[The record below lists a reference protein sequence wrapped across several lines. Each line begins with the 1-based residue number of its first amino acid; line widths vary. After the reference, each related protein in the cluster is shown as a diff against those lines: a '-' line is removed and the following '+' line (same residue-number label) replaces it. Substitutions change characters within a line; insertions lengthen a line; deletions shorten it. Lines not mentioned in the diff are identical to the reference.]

1 MRTKPQ
7 PSIDYL
13 FAERSKEWIVELSGL
28 LRQQF
33 EALEASTF
41 IRMNEEETAA
51 YEQRSQRIAE
61 LKGMLDGASRL

>member
-1 MRTKPQ
+1 MRMKPQ
-7 PSIDYL
+7 PSMN
-13 FAERSKEWIVELSGL
+13 ARTKELATEVSGL

-41 IRMNEEETAA
+41 IRMNEEEAAA

-61 LKGMLDGASRL
+61 LRGMPDGASRL

>member
-7 PSIDYL
+7 PSVDIP
-13 FAERSKEWIVELSGL
+13 FAERSKEWIVELSAL

-41 IRMNEEETAA
+41 IRMNEEEAAA

-61 LKGMLDGASRL
+61 LRGMPDGASRL

>member
-1 MRTKPQ
+1 MDARTKE
-7 PSIDYL
+7 L
-13 FAERSKEWIVELSGL
+13 ATELSTL

-51 YEQRSQRIAE
+51 YEQRSQHIAE
-61 LKGMLDGASRL
+61 LRGMLDGTRRL

>member
-1 MRTKPQ
+1 MGTKPQ
-7 PSIDYL
+7 PSIDIL

-41 IRMNEEETAA
+41 IRMNEEEGAA

-61 LKGMLDGASRL
+61 LKGMLGHASLF